1 MTAKTEAKIEKAKT
15 ETPVQEAVSKAQSWN
30 KEAAEKLREL
40 AAKVNSDF
48 RTTGNIAIEGHA
60 QHNSRLFQLV
70 GDILNKRTA
79 ATMSLLE
86 ANDLKQAIEIEQEY
100 ARDAVQTLQDGVKEL
115 SEISL
120 AAFKDASATYS
131 DRAKDVID
139 GLSRKK
145 DA

>member
-1 MTAKTEAKIEKAKT
+1 MSTKSDNKSAKAEPEAT
-15 ETPVQEAVSKAQSWN
+15 VQEAVNKAQSWN

-40 AAKVNSDF
+40 ATKVNNDF
-48 RTTGNIAIEGHA
+48 RTAGNIAIEGHA

-86 ANDLKQAIEIEQEY
+86 ASDLSQAIEIERDY
-100 ARDAVQTLQDGVKEL
+100 ARDAVQALQDGVKEL
-115 SEISL
+115 SEISV

-139 GLSRKK
+139 GLSRKT
-145 DA
+145 DG